1 MTTNEIICQAIR
13 ESIIIK
19 FTYDGHPRIV
29 EPFTLGIRNG
39 TSTLILSAY
48 LIGGYSQSNIN
59 PPWRAYDVYKIQNI
73 SLTNKKSESY
83 RQGYNPNDSRM
94 SSIICTR

>member
-1 MTTNEIICQAIR
+1 MSVNDIICQAIR
-13 ESIIIK
+13 ESIVVQ
-19 FTYDGHPRIV
+19 FTYKGQIRIV
-29 EPFTLGIRNG
+29 EPFTLGTRSG
-39 TSTLILSAY
+39 TLTLVLSAY
-48 LIGGYSQSNIN
+48 LIGGYSESQSI
-59 PPWRAYDVYKIQNI
+59 PPWRTYDVHKIQNI